1 MFITNEQ
8 QLTSL
13 KAALLFFHVAE
24 LRDLCLQLSLPK
36 VGTKISLVCRIVHF
50 VSTGQIITEPLVPA
64 VSRAKRGVVYA
75 LQPDAFMLK
84 GAYKNDLKTRIF
96 FKQLIGEYFH
106 FTAFGI
112 DWLHE
117 RWLNG
122 NPPTYQ
128 EFADMWRAEYDRRKK
143 YGSTPKEEW
152 AYINF
157 TQNFLQENAHATRE
171 MLNAAWEQ
179 ERVLRK
185 VVAQEILSAAS
196 CRLAPLD
203 R

>member
-1 MFITNEQ
+1 MLITNEQ

-50 VSTGQIITEPLVPA
+50 VSTGQIITEPPVPA

-75 LQPDAFMLK
+75 LKPETLMLK

-96 FKQLIGEYFH
+96 FKSLIGGHFH

-128 EFADMWRAEYDRRKK
+128 EFADMWQAEYDRRKK

-152 AYINF
+152 AYIKF
-157 TQNFLQENAHATRE
+157 TQNFLQENVYATRE
-171 MLNAAWEQ
+171 MLNAAWEK
-179 ERVLRK
+179 ERERCK
-185 VVAQEILSAAS
+185 TVAAGILSKAKH
-196 CRLAPLD
+196 
-203 R
+203 

>member
-1 MFITNEQ
+1 MLITNKQ
-8 QLTSL
+8 SLTAL

-24 LRDLCLQLSLPK
+24 LRDLCVQLSLPK
-36 VGTKISLVCRIVHF
+36 AGTKLSLISRIVYF
-50 VSTGQIITEPLVPA
+50 CETGQIVTELLIPA
-64 VSRAKRGVVYA
+64 ISRAKRGVLYP
-75 LQPDAFMLK
+75 LKPDTLMLK
-84 GAYKNDLKTRIF
+84 GAYKNDLKTRLF

-112 DWLHE
+112 DWLHQ

-128 EFADMWRAEYDRRKK
+128 EFADMWQAEYDRRKK

-157 TQNFLQENAHATRE
+157 SQQFFKHHPDATRE
-171 MLNAAWEQ
+171 MLYEAWEY
-179 ERVLRK
+179 ERIRNKKIALAIV
-185 VVAQEILSAAS
+185 SAVS
-196 CRLAPLD
+196 CR
-203 R
+203 